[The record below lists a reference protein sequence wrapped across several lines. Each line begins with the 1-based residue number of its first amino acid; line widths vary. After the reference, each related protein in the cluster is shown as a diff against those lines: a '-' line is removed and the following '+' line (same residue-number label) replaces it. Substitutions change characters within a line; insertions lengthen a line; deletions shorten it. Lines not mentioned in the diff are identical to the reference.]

1 MHYMMRK
8 SSLLTI
14 SLVVA
19 LMQIGCHPI
28 EEFEQNNQGNFDA
41 LWTAI
46 DEHYCFFEDKDIDWD
61 EVYDKYSPMINESLS
76 RTQLFGVCESMLN
89 ELQDGHT
96 NLSSGF
102 ETSYYKKWWSDYP
115 QNFNRRL
122 IEENY
127 LKFEYKQLGSV
138 IYGILP
144 ENIGYILM
152 PTFSGGLS
160 NSNIDWI
167 LSDLLTTNGLII
179 DIRDNGGGMMSY
191 AETWVRHFIT
201 KPLHA
206 GYIVHKN
213 GPGHND
219 FDAPHPIEF
228 NTPEPEH
235 IVWIKPV
242 VLLTNRSTFSA
253 ANYFVMCMKE
263 LPQVVHAGAT
273 TGGGAG
279 MPYSQELPNGWSIRM
294 SAVKVL
300 NSKGENTEV
309 GISPDSNCE
318 IDMNPQAEAAGRDS
332 MLEFAITLLQ

>member
-1 MHYMMRK
+1 MRRL
-8 SSLLTI
+8 SRLTINFVAMSLLC
-14 SLVVA
+14 A
-19 LMQIGCHPI
+19 CHPI

-46 DEHYCFFEDKDIDWD
+46 DEHYCFFEDKNLDWD
-61 EVYDKYSPMINESLS
+61 AVYAEYAPMINESLT

-102 ETSYYKKWWSDYP
+102 ETSYYRKWWSDYP
-115 QNFNRRL
+115 QNFNRRI

-138 IYGILP
+138 IYSILP
-144 ENIGYILM
+144 ENIGYILI

-167 LSDLLTTNGLII
+167 LSDLITTNGLII
-179 DIRDNGGGMMSY
+179 DVRNNGGGMMSH
-191 AETWVRHFIT
+191 AESWVQHFMT
-201 KPLHA
+201 KPLTA
-206 GYIVHKN
+206 GYMVHKN
-213 GPGHND
+213 GPGHDD
-219 FDAPHPIEF
+219 FDSPHPIEF
-228 NTPEPEH
+228 NTLGPEH

-242 VLLTNRSTFSA
+242 VILTNRSTYSA
-253 ANYFVMCMKE
+253 ANYFTMCMKE
-263 LPQVVHAGAT
+263 LPQVIHAGAT

-279 MPYSQELPNGWSIRM
+279 MPYSQELPNGWSLRM

-300 NSKGENTEV
+300 DSKGVVTEY
-309 GISPDSNCE
+309 GIAPDDNCE
-318 IDMNPQAEAAGRDS
+318 IDMSVQAESDGKDT
-332 MLEFAITLLQ
+332 MLDFAITLLQ